1 MQDFTAKRGCAWIF
15 LAFVLQLSHTGTQ
28 FLILT
33 IKPASKL
40 LVGGGR
46 GAPDP
51 CSHRMYEKEIE
62 RLSEW
67 VAEHTI
73 AVAKVS
79 SNMAAVPQVFNS
91 VPF

>member
-1 MQDFTAKRGCAWIF
+1 
-15 LAFVLQLSHTGTQ
+15 
-28 FLILT
+28 
-33 IKPASKL
+33 
-40 LVGGGR
+40 
-46 GAPDP
+46 
-51 CSHRMYEKEIE
+51 MYEKEIE